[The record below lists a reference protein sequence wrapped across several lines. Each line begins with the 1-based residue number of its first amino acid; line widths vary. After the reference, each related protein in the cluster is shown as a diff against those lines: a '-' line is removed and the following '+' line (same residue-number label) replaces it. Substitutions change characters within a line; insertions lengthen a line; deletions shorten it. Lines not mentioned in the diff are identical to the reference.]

1 MNLKASEILSIF
13 QPAGVLESLEGDA
26 QLSSISPVESGG
38 SGALVFI
45 DNKKFLSFI
54 KENKPSAV
62 VTNKDLIDE
71 VRQSGIAA
79 VFLAPNV
86 GVAHAVLKQKFADRN
101 LFLSEWGN
109 RHSSALIHETA
120 EVPDSCMIGPNVVI
134 GENARLGERCVIQ
147 AGVVIESGA
156 RLGDDCVV
164 YSNAVI
170 GYSCILG
177 NRVFIK
183 TGTVIGSE
191 GFGFAQG
198 ADKKYH
204 RIPQTGIVVLED
216 DVHVGANCCID
227 RAAYT
232 ETRVKRGTKFDN
244 LCHVAHNVQIGE
256 DCALTA
262 GFIVA
267 GSTKIGNRVITSGQC
282 GILDHLT
289 IVDDVVMLVR
299 PGVSN
304 DVKEPGLY
312 AGTPL
317 QPFGEYTKSLAVYR
331 KLPDLRARLGA
342 LEKSLESLKG
352 SKQ

>member
-1 MNLKASEILSIF
+1 MNSKASEIFALF
-13 QPAGVLESLEGDA
+13 NPAGILESLEGDA
-26 QLSSISPVESGG
+26 FIAAIHPVETGKSG
-38 SGALVFI
+38 SLVFI
-45 DNKKFLSFI
+45 DNKKFLPFV

-62 VTNKDLIDE
+62 VTNKDLLSEI
-71 VRQSGIAA
+71 QSLGLEA
-79 VFLAPNV
+79 VFLAKNV
-86 GVAHAVLKQKFADRN
+86 GVAHAALKQKYADRD
-101 LFLSEWGN
+101 LFQSEWGK

-120 EVPDSCMIGPNVVI
+120 KVPESCMIAPNVVI
-134 GENARLGERCVIQ
+134 GENAVIGERCVIQ
-147 AGVVIESGA
+147 TGAVIEA
-156 RLGDDCVV
+156 NAKLGDDCVIFHN
-164 YSNAVI
+164 SVI
-170 GYSCILG
+170 GYNCILG

-198 ADKKYH
+198 ADKRYH

-227 RAAYT
+227 RAAYL

-244 LCHVAHNVQIGE
+244 LCHVAHNVEIGE

-267 GSTKIGNRVITSGQC
+267 GSTKLGNRIITSGQC

-289 IVDDVVMLVR
+289 IVDDVVLLMR
-299 PGVSN
+299 PGASN

-331 KLPDLRARLGA
+331 KLPDLRARVND
-342 LEKSLESLKG
+342 LEKSLKALK
-352 SKQ
+352 SDN